1 MIRLRSVACLALL
14 LPAGFLNAA
23 PGDNLLRVHFID
35 VGQGDA
41 IWIQGPVGE
50 GSDSGLNIVIDGGPD
65 RNGKNRVPA
74 YLAKYGLKKNSLI
87 DYAIATHPHDD
98 HYPGMLDILANYEV
112 KTIIEPGL
120 PKDGPKFQ
128 EFMDAA
134 KAEKAQGKPSQFVQL
149 RKQHDFQFPSFG
161 DLRLRIL
168 HADITDLPDAG
179 SKQNTIENNASVVI
193 RMEYRNM
200 SFLLMGDA
208 EGKDRKDPDT
218 VTHFVE
224 EQLLKHPK
232 ADLQAT
238 VLKAAHHGS
247 ETGSTLRFLQAVQ
260 PDVVVVMSGRKSF
273 AGTYLPDAST
283 LARYK
288 KVQPK
293 VTIVRTDQDDEKQ
306 GLDTTNDQDGDDI
319 LIYTDGDSL
328 QVHQSKPSSGGKR
341 KWVKVRTVQKGPGE

>member
-1 MIRLRSVACLALL
+1 MITPRSVARLVLLAA
-14 LPAGFLNAA
+14 AGILHAA

-50 GSDSGLNIVIDGGPD
+50 GADTGLNIVIDGGPD
-65 RNGKNRVPA
+65 RKGKNRVLT
-74 YLAKYGLKKNSLI
+74 YLAKYGLKLDSLI

-128 EFMDAA
+128 EFLDAA
-134 KAEKAQGKPSQFVQL
+134 KAEKAQGKASQFVQL
-149 RKQHDFQFPSFG
+149 RKQHDFQFPPLG

-168 HADITDLPDAG
+168 HADVKDLPNAG
-179 SKQNTIENNASVVI
+179 SKQNTIENNASVVL
-193 RMEYRNM
+193 RLEYRNI

-208 EGKDRKDPDT
+208 EGKDRDDPET

-224 EQLLKHPK
+224 EALLKRPK
-232 ADLQAT
+232 TDLQAT

-273 AGTYLPDAST
+273 AGTFLPDAST

-293 VTIVRTDQDDEKQ
+293 VTIVRTDQDDQKE
-306 GLDTTNDQDGDDI
+306 GLDTTDDQDGDDI

-328 QVHQSKPSSGGKR
+328 QVHQSKPAAGAKR
-341 KWVKVRTVQKGPGE
+341 KWVKVKALQKGPGE